1 MIRTVLSMLC
11 RPGHEAEFE
20 RIWRT
25 AAEQIAQFPGNRG
38 QTLLRDTAEPRWFVI
53 SSEWDSREDLARFEQ
68 SPVRKQLSADLDPL
82 REQASKSVLTVVAT
96 VIPGAPGGDR
106 SAISSGQRNDGSIRE
121 RSTTP

>member
-25 AAEQIAQFPGNRG
+25 AAEQIALYPGNQG
-38 QTLLRDTAEPRWFVI
+38 QTLLRDAGEPRWFVI
-53 SSEWDSREDLARFEQ
+53 SSEWASREDLKNFEA
-68 SPVRKQLSADLDPL
+68 SPVRRQLSAALDPL
-82 REQASKSVLTVVAT
+82 REQSSKSVLTVVVT
-96 VIPGAPGGDR
+96 V
-106 SAISSGQRNDGSIRE
+106 SRE